1 MLFLLE
7 YDREKGVVI
16 SLGRFRDA
24 DAAAANSA
32 RLDREIELNRR
43 GVRHEIV
50 LLDAASD
57 EDLRRT
63 HRRYFAGIVELTSAS
78 SDPAS
83 FRE

>member
-7 YDREKGVVI
+7 YDREKGIVI
-16 SLGRFRDA
+16 SLGRFGES

-43 GVRHEIV
+43 GIKHEIV

-78 SDPAS
+78 SDPTGI
-83 FRE
+83 RE